1 MAGRGRIEQYI
12 IPDDMDINFGIDF
25 NATLGYQI
33 GISIEEKAFMQIA
46 NPGVDDAE
54 KGRFPKNVEM
64 TMYFQNDSSINNII
78 EIGRT
83 YMYEPGDI
91 INLTRIEFNPSQW
104 ENMENKEYVGYIEVI
119 TIDQNIKEEEEY
131 FDIQAEF

>member
-1 MAGRGRIEQYI
+1 MSARCVANILATAS
-12 IPDDMDINFGIDF
+12 
-25 NATLGYQI
+25 NAL
-33 GISIEEKAFMQIA
+33 
-46 NPGVDDAE
+46 
-54 KGRFPKNVEM
+54 
-64 TMYFQNDSSINNII
+64 
-78 EIGRT
+78 

-131 FDIQAEF
+131 FDI